1 MPYIDKKE
9 RPRFDTHIDAL
20 MVELNKSKTEKQD
33 GQVNYIFFKILK
45 NLYAGSY
52 FQFNRA
58 MEVISCVAKEF
69 YRRRIAPFEDKKIKE
84 RGDVE

>member
-1 MPYIDKKE
+1 
-9 RPRFDTHIDAL
+9 
-20 MVELNKSKTEKQD
+20 
-33 GQVNYIFFKILK
+33 
-45 NLYAGSY
+45 
-52 FQFNRA
+52 